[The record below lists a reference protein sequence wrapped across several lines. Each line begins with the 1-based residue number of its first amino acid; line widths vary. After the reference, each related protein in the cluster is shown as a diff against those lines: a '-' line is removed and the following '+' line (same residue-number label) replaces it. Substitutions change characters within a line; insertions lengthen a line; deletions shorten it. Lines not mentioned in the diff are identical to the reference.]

1 MGKNKDWV
9 VPLRLLALTIW
20 VDGGTIIQYR
30 ECKRKRLYYYLLP
43 GYRTQGKEGLAE
55 LGI

>member
-1 MGKNKDWV
+1 MGKNKDCV
-9 VPLRLLALTIW
+9 VPLRLLALIIW